1 MNSMAATLS
10 PRMPQ
15 TNSVC
20 RTQKKGRWSNS
31 KSRSVPPPKADTNA
45 TTHTPTASK
54 RLRAAIITPDRAKA
68 TVAATSRAMRSSS
81 IQGASIH
88 FMARLCRAWER
99 GVRLL

>member
-1 MNSMAATLS
+1 
-10 PRMPQ
+10 MPH

-20 RTQKKGRWSNS
+20 RTQKKGRWSSS

-45 TTHTPTASK
+45 TTHTPTASN
-54 RLRAAIITPDRAKA
+54 RLRAAIITPDKAKA

-88 FMARLCRAWER
+88 FMGAIVVRRCGAWACLA
-99 GVRLL
+99 GVWVVLLFNL